1 METRYLREFLVLL
14 ETLSF
19 SEAANR
25 LYISQ
30 STLSKHIQALEE
42 DLGAE
47 LFYRNKRHVELTKYG
62 EIIQPAIHAI
72 ISAEESINRSIQF
85 ISDNNQITVGIAP
98 SMSHDKFYKALIN
111 TNFALEKNKVQ
122 LKVVVDDTNNLLNS
136 LRAGN
141 CDYAFLRSTEGESRF
156 DREFVTIPYKTEQLR
171 VMLPASHPLAQKEEV
186 EFRELRSEN
195 FLLLQPSS
203 FSTKLCEA
211 ECSKAG
217 FVPRSV
223 FQSHTSSFIRQ
234 FVAKGK
240 GISISSGIVS
250 DTLKDQIVYR
260 PITPPVTVY
269 VTLCYNKDRVMV
281 DKDAIFL
288 EFYRNNI

>member
-19 SEAANR
+19 SEAADR

-30 STLSKHIQALEE
+30 STLSKHIRSLEE
-42 DLGAE
+42 NLGAE
-47 LFYRNKRHVELTKYG
+47 LFYRDKHHVELTKYG

-72 ISAEESINRSIQF
+72 ISAEESISRSIKF

-98 SMSHDKFYKALIN
+98 SMSQDKFYKALIN
-111 TNFALEKNKVQ
+111 TNFTLENDKIS
-122 LKVVVDDTNNLLNS
+122 LKVVVNDTNDLLNS

-141 CDYAFLRSTEGESRF
+141 CDYAFLRSTDVSRF
-156 DREFVTIPYKTEQLR
+156 DREFITIPYKEEQLR
-171 VMLPASHPLAQKEEV
+171 VMLPISHPLAQKESV
-186 EFRELRSEN
+186 ELRELRNEN
-195 FLLLQPSS
+195 FLLLQPGS
-203 FSTKLCEA
+203 FSTKLCES
-211 ECSKAG
+211 ECRKAG

-240 GISISSGIVS
+240 GISVSSGMAT
-250 DTLKDQIVYR
+250 DTLDDLIVYR
-260 PITPPVTVY
+260 PITPPVFVY
-269 VTLCYNKDRVMV
+269 VTLCYNKDRIMV
-281 DKDAIFL
+281 EKDNIFL
-288 EFYRNNI
+288 KFYQNNK